1 MKTPVLAVAACAFA
15 LWGCAGS
22 SGGQEAAG
30 EQGYP
35 SLREV
40 PRTTIA
46 NTDQGHWNEVEQQMM
61 QVAAELR
68 ANPRAQPGPPVD
80 PNAFLQEA
88 RGELDATRRAHEAAG
103 AAPQPA
109 SPVAEQAPPAASAP
123 ATPGQ

>member
-1 MKTPVLAVAACAFA
+1 MKTPVLAVAAFAFA
-15 LWGCAGS
+15 LWGCANS

-80 PNAFLQEA
+80 ANAFLQDA
-88 RGELDATRRAHEAAG
+88 RGDLDAARRSHEAAS
-103 AAPQPA
+103 AAPQPV
-109 SPVAEQAPPAASAP
+109 SPAAGQAPPAASVP
-123 ATPGQ
+123 AAPGQ